1 MRFVVFADSGCNL
14 PQRKL
19 QELGIEVVPFS
30 YELDG
35 ELIVC
40 PEYPDGFDGQSYYNR
55 LRQGAQVKTSLIN
68 AEAFYQAFRPVVEAG
83 KDVLY
88 VGISSG
94 ISGTVAAAN
103 MAAQQLME
111 EYPQRKIIVVDSLCA
126 SMGQGFL
133 VHQAVKLRDAG
144 ETLEDT
150 ARKVT
155 DLRLN
160 VVHNFTVD
168 DLGHLH
174 RGGRVSKATAV
185 VGSLMGIKPILHVD
199 DEGHL
204 TSVGKVRG
212 RKASIQALADRMEQQ
227 MKGFDNP
234 EVFISHGDCPED
246 AQALADMVRTRFG
259 IDTIMIG
266 YIGPVIGTHSG
277 PGTLALFFFG
287 SPR

>member
-1 MRFVVFADSGCNL
+1 MNFCITTDSGADL
-14 PQRKL
+14 PLSYCQTHDITVLPLAFTIEGQTYHGSGAMDDKVFYDKL
-19 QELGIEVVPFS
+19 RAGALPTTS
-30 YELDG
+30 AAN
-35 ELIVC
+35 
-40 PEYPDGFDGQSYYNR
+40 PEDTAALFRTFAGQ
-55 LRQGAQVKTSLIN
+55 
-68 AEAFYQAFRPVVEAG
+68 G
-83 KDVLY
+83 KDLLHVAF
-88 VGISSG
+88 SSG
-94 ISGTVAAAN
+94 LSSTSDAARI
-103 MAAQQLME
+103 AAQMVME

-212 RKASIQALADRMEQQ
+212 RKASIQALADRMEEQ

>member
-1 MRFVVFADSGCNL
+1 MNFCITTDSGADL
-14 PQRKL
+14 PLSYCQTHDITVLPLAFTIEGQTYHGSGAMDDKVFYDKL
-19 QELGIEVVPFS
+19 RAGALPTTS
-30 YELDG
+30 AAN
-35 ELIVC
+35 
-40 PEYPDGFDGQSYYNR
+40 PEDTAALFRTFAGQ
-55 LRQGAQVKTSLIN
+55 
-68 AEAFYQAFRPVVEAG
+68 G
-83 KDVLY
+83 KDLLHVAF
-88 VGISSG
+88 SSG
-94 ISGTVAAAN
+94 LSSTSD
-103 MAAQQLME
+103 AAQIAAQMVME

-212 RKASIQALADRMEQQ
+212 RKASIQALADRMEEQ

-234 EVFISHGDCPED
+234 EVFISHGDCRED
-246 AQALADMVRTRFG
+246 ADYLAGLLKEQYGVKEV
-259 IDTIMIG
+259 
-266 YIGPVIGTHSG
+266 YINYVGAVIGSHSG
-277 PGTLALFFFG
+277 PGTLALFFMG
-287 SPR
+287 EHR

>member
-1 MRFVVFADSGCNL
+1 MNFCITTDSGADL
-14 PQRKL
+14 PLSYCQTHDITVL
-19 QELGIEVVPFS
+19 PLAFTIE
-30 YELDG
+30 
-35 ELIVC
+35 
-40 PEYPDGFDGQSYYNR
+40 GQTYYGSGAMDDKVFYDR
-55 LRQGAQVKTSLIN
+55 LRAGALPTTSAANPEDTAALFRTF
-68 AEAFYQAFRPVVEAG
+68 AEQG
-83 KDVLY
+83 KDLLHVAF
-88 VGISSG
+88 SSG
-94 ISGTVAAAN
+94 LSSTSD
-103 MAAQQLME
+103 AAQIAAQMVME
-111 EYPQRKIIVVDSLCA
+111 EYPQRKIVVVDSLCA

-155 DLRLN
+155 DMRLN

-212 RKASIQALADRMEQQ
+212 RKASIQAMADRMEEQ

>member
-1 MRFVVFADSGCNL
+1 MNFCITTDSGADL
-14 PQRKL
+14 PLSYCQTHDITVLPLAFTIEGQTYHGSGAMDDKVFYDKL
-19 QELGIEVVPFS
+19 RAGALPTTS
-30 YELDG
+30 AAN
-35 ELIVC
+35 
-40 PEYPDGFDGQSYYNR
+40 PEDTAALFRTFAGQ
-55 LRQGAQVKTSLIN
+55 
-68 AEAFYQAFRPVVEAG
+68 G
-83 KDVLY
+83 KDLLHVAF
-88 VGISSG
+88 SSG
-94 ISGTVAAAN
+94 LSSTSD
-103 MAAQQLME
+103 AAQIAAQMVME

-133 VHQAVKLRDAG
+133 VHQAVKFRDAG

-155 DLRLN
+155 NLRLN

-212 RKASIQALADRMEQQ
+212 RKASIQALADRMEEQ

-246 AQALADMVRTRFG
+246 AQTLADMVRTRFG

-266 YIGPVIGTHSG
+266 YIGQVIGTHSG
-277 PGTLALFFFG
+277 PGTLALFFYG

>member
-1 MRFVVFADSGCNL
+1 MNFCITTDSGADL
-14 PQRKL
+14 PPSYCQTHDITVLPLAFTIEGQTYHGSGAMDDKVFYDKL
-19 QELGIEVVPFS
+19 RAGALPTTS
-30 YELDG
+30 AAN
-35 ELIVC
+35 
-40 PEYPDGFDGQSYYNR
+40 PEDTAALFRTFAGQ
-55 LRQGAQVKTSLIN
+55 
-68 AEAFYQAFRPVVEAG
+68 G
-83 KDVLY
+83 KDLLHVAF
-88 VGISSG
+88 SSG
-94 ISGTVAAAN
+94 LSSTSD
-103 MAAQQLME
+103 AAQIAAQMVME

-204 TSVGKVRG
+204 TSVG
-212 RKASIQALADRMEQQ
+212 
-227 MKGFDNP
+227 
-234 EVFISHGDCPED
+234 
-246 AQALADMVRTRFG
+246 
-259 IDTIMIG
+259 
-266 YIGPVIGTHSG
+266 
-277 PGTLALFFFG
+277 
-287 SPR
+287 

>member
-1 MRFVVFADSGCNL
+1 MNFCITTDSGADL
-14 PQRKL
+14 PLSYCQTHDITVLPLAFSIEGQTYHGSGAMDDKVFYDKL
-19 QELGIEVVPFS
+19 RAGALPTTS
-30 YELDG
+30 AAN
-35 ELIVC
+35 
-40 PEYPDGFDGQSYYNR
+40 PEDTAALFRTFAGQ
-55 LRQGAQVKTSLIN
+55 
-68 AEAFYQAFRPVVEAG
+68 G
-83 KDVLY
+83 KDLLHVAF
-88 VGISSG
+88 SSG
-94 ISGTVAAAN
+94 LSSTSD
-103 MAAQQLME
+103 AAQIAAQMVME

-212 RKASIQALADRMEQQ
+212 RKASIQALADRMEEQ

-234 EVFISHGDCPED
+234 EVFISHGDCPGD
-246 AQALADMVRTRFG
+246 AQTLADMVRTRFG

>member
-1 MRFVVFADSGCNL
+1 MNFCITTDSGADL
-14 PQRKL
+14 PLSYCQTHDITVLPLAFTIEGQTYHGSGAMDDNVFYDKL
-19 QELGIEVVPFS
+19 RAGALPTTS
-30 YELDG
+30 AAN
-35 ELIVC
+35 
-40 PEYPDGFDGQSYYNR
+40 PEDTAALFRTFAGQ
-55 LRQGAQVKTSLIN
+55 
-68 AEAFYQAFRPVVEAG
+68 G
-83 KDVLY
+83 KDLLHVAF
-88 VGISSG
+88 SSG
-94 ISGTVAAAN
+94 LSSTSD
-103 MAAQQLME
+103 AAQIAAQMVME

-212 RKASIQALADRMEQQ
+212 RKASIQALADRMEEQ

-234 EVFISHGDCPED
+234 EVFISHGDCLED
-246 AQALADMVRTRFG
+246 AQTLADMVRTRFG

>member
-1 MRFVVFADSGCNL
+1 MNFCITTDSGADL
-14 PQRKL
+14 PLSYCQTHDITVLPLAFTSEGQTYPGSGAMDDKVFYDKL
-19 QELGIEVVPFS
+19 RAGALPTTS
-30 YELDG
+30 AAN
-35 ELIVC
+35 
-40 PEYPDGFDGQSYYNR
+40 PEDTAALFR
-55 LRQGAQVKTSLIN
+55 TF
-68 AEAFYQAFRPVVEAG
+68 AEQG
-83 KDVLY
+83 KDLLH
-88 VGISSG
+88 IAFSSG
-94 ISGTVAAAN
+94 LSSTSD
-103 MAAQQLME
+103 AAQIAAQMVME

-212 RKASIQALADRMEQQ
+212 RKASIQALADRMEEQ

>member
-1 MRFVVFADSGCNL
+1 MNFCITTDSGADL
-14 PQRKL
+14 PLSYCQTHDITVLPLAFTIEGQTYHGSGAMDDKVFYDKL
-19 QELGIEVVPFS
+19 RAGALPTTS
-30 YELDG
+30 AAN
-35 ELIVC
+35 
-40 PEYPDGFDGQSYYNR
+40 PEDTAALFR
-55 LRQGAQVKTSLIN
+55 TF
-68 AEAFYQAFRPVVEAG
+68 AEQG
-83 KDVLY
+83 KDLLHVAF
-88 VGISSG
+88 SSG
-94 ISGTVAAAN
+94 LSSTSD
-103 MAAQQLME
+103 AAQIAAQMVME

-212 RKASIQALADRMEQQ
+212 RKASIQALADRMEEQ

-266 YIGPVIGTHSG
+266 YIGPVITFRF
-277 PGTLALFFFG
+277 AKIK
-287 SPR
+287 

>member
-1 MRFVVFADSGCNL
+1 MNFCITTDSGADL
-14 PQRKL
+14 PLSYCQTHDITVLPLAFTIEGQTYHGSGAMDDKVFYDKL
-19 QELGIEVVPFS
+19 RAGALPTTS
-30 YELDG
+30 AAN
-35 ELIVC
+35 
-40 PEYPDGFDGQSYYNR
+40 PEDTAALFRTFAGQ
-55 LRQGAQVKTSLIN
+55 
-68 AEAFYQAFRPVVEAG
+68 G
-83 KDVLY
+83 KDLLHVAF
-88 VGISSG
+88 SSG
-94 ISGTVAAAN
+94 LSSTSD
-103 MAAQQLME
+103 AAQIAAQMVME
-111 EYPQRKIIVVDSLCA
+111 EYPQLKIIVVDSLCA

-144 ETLEDT
+144 ETLEDN

-212 RKASIQALADRMEQQ
+212 RKASIQALADRMEEQ

-246 AQALADMVRTRFG
+246 AQTLADMVRTRFG

>member
-1 MRFVVFADSGCNL
+1 MNFCITTDSGADL
-14 PQRKL
+14 PLSYCQTHDITVLPLAFTIEGQTYHGSGAMDDKVFYDKL
-19 QELGIEVVPFS
+19 RAGALPTTS
-30 YELDG
+30 AAN
-35 ELIVC
+35 
-40 PEYPDGFDGQSYYNR
+40 PEDTAALFRTFAGQGND
-55 LRQGAQVKTSLIN
+55 LLHV
-68 AEAFYQAFRPVVEAG
+68 AF
-83 KDVLY
+83 
-88 VGISSG
+88 SSG
-94 ISGTVAAAN
+94 LSSTSD
-103 MAAQQLME
+103 AAQIAAQMVME

-212 RKASIQALADRMEQQ
+212 RKASIQALADRMEEQ

-246 AQALADMVRTRFG
+246 AQTLADMVRTRFG

>member
-1 MRFVVFADSGCNL
+1 MNFCITTDSGADL
-14 PQRKL
+14 PLSYCQAHDITVL
-19 QELGIEVVPFS
+19 PLAFTIE
-30 YELDG
+30 
-35 ELIVC
+35 
-40 PEYPDGFDGQSYYNR
+40 GQTYHGSGAMDDKVFYDR
-55 LRQGAQVKTSLIN
+55 LRAGALPTTSAANPEDTAALFRTF
-68 AEAFYQAFRPVVEAG
+68 AEQG
-83 KDVLY
+83 KDLLHVAF
-88 VGISSG
+88 SSG
-94 ISGTVAAAN
+94 LSSTSD
-103 MAAQQLME
+103 AAQIAAQMVME
-111 EYPQRKIIVVDSLCA
+111 EYPQRKIVVVDSLCA

-155 DLRLN
+155 DMRLN

-212 RKASIQALADRMEQQ
+212 RKASIQALADRMEEQ

>member
-1 MRFVVFADSGCNL
+1 MNFCITTDSGADL
-14 PQRKL
+14 PLSYCQTHDITVL
-19 QELGIEVVPFS
+19 PLAFTIE
-30 YELDG
+30 
-35 ELIVC
+35 
-40 PEYPDGFDGQSYYNR
+40 GQTYHGSGAMDDKVFYDR
-55 LRQGAQVKTSLIN
+55 LRAGALPTTSAANPEDTAALFRTF
-68 AEAFYQAFRPVVEAG
+68 AEQG
-83 KDVLY
+83 KDLLHVAF
-88 VGISSG
+88 SSG
-94 ISGTVAAAN
+94 LSSTSD
-103 MAAQQLME
+103 AAQIAAQMVME
-111 EYPQRKIIVVDSLCA
+111 EYPQRKIVVVDSLCA

-160 VVHNFTVD
+160 VVHNVTVD

-212 RKASIQALADRMEQQ
+212 RKASIQALADRMEEQ

>member
-1 MRFVVFADSGCNL
+1 MSFVIVTDSLAGLPLAQIAQRGLVVIPLSYTISGKEHLCLAPEGYDSAAFFQTMKLRGEVSTSMVPPHRFLTFLKPLLRSG
-14 PQRKL
+14 
-19 QELGIEVVPFS
+19 
-30 YELDG
+30 LD
-35 ELIVC
+35 LL
-40 PEYPDGFDGQSYYNR
+40 FLS
-55 LRQGAQVKTSLIN
+55 A
-68 AEAFYQAFRPVVEAG
+68 
-83 KDVLY
+83 
-88 VGISSG
+88 SSG
-94 ISGTVAAAN
+94 LSSSYQSAC
-103 MAAQQLME
+103 MAAEQLRE
-111 EYPQRKIIVVDSLCA
+111 EFPQRKIIVVDSLCA

-150 ARKVT
+150 AQKIT
-155 DLRLN
+155 DMRLN

-199 DEGHL
+199 DLGHL
-204 TSVGKVRG
+204 TSVGKARG
-212 RKASIQALADRMEQQ
+212 RKASIQALVDRMEQQ

-246 AQALADMVRTRFG
+246 AQTLADMVRTRFG
-259 IDTIMIG
+259 IENIMIG

-277 PGTLALFFFG
+277 PGTLALYFFG

>member
-1 MRFVVFADSGCNL
+1 MNFCITTDSGADL
-14 PQRKL
+14 PLSYCQTHDITVLPLAFTIEGQTYHGSGAMDDKVFYDKL
-19 QELGIEVVPFS
+19 RAGALPTTS
-30 YELDG
+30 AAN
-35 ELIVC
+35 
-40 PEYPDGFDGQSYYNR
+40 PEDTAALFR
-55 LRQGAQVKTSLIN
+55 TF
-68 AEAFYQAFRPVVEAG
+68 AEQG
-83 KDVLY
+83 KDLLHVAF
-88 VGISSG
+88 SSG
-94 ISGTVAAAN
+94 LSSTSD
-103 MAAQQLME
+103 AAQIAAQMVME
-111 EYPQRKIIVVDSLCA
+111 EYPQRKIVVVDSLCA

-133 VHQAVKLRDAG
+133 VHQAIKLRDAG

-150 ARKVT
+150 VRKVT
-155 DLRLN
+155 DMRLN

-212 RKASIQALADRMEQQ
+212 RKASIQALADRMEEQ

>member
-1 MRFVVFADSGCNL
+1 MNFCITTDSGADL
-14 PQRKL
+14 PLSYCQTHDITVLPLAFTIEGQTYHGSGAMDDKVFYDKL
-19 QELGIEVVPFS
+19 RAGALPTTS
-30 YELDG
+30 AAN
-35 ELIVC
+35 
-40 PEYPDGFDGQSYYNR
+40 PEDTAALFRTFAGQ
-55 LRQGAQVKTSLIN
+55 
-68 AEAFYQAFRPVVEAG
+68 G
-83 KDVLY
+83 KDLLHVAF
-88 VGISSG
+88 SSG
-94 ISGTVAAAN
+94 LSSTSDAARI
-103 MAAQQLME
+103 AAQMVME

-185 VGSLMGIKPILHVD
+185 VGSLMGIKPTLHVD

-212 RKASIQALADRMEQQ
+212 RKASIQALADRMEEQ

>member
-1 MRFVVFADSGCNL
+1 MSFCITTDSGADL
-14 PQRKL
+14 PLSYCQTHDITVL
-19 QELGIEVVPFS
+19 PLGFTLE
-30 YELDG
+30 
-35 ELIVC
+35 
-40 PEYPDGFDGQSYYNR
+40 GQTYHGSE
-55 LRQGAQVKTSLIN
+55 AMDAK
-68 AEAFYQAFRPVVEAG
+68 AFYDKLRGGALPTTSAANPEDTAALFRTYMEQG
-83 KDVLY
+83 KDLLH
-88 VGISSG
+88 IAFSSG
-94 ISGTVAAAN
+94 LSSTSD
-103 MAAQQLME
+103 AAQLAAQLVLE

-150 ARKVT
+150 AKKIT
-155 DLRLN
+155 DMRLN

-199 DEGHL
+199 DLGHL
-204 TSVGKVRG
+204 TSVGKARG
-212 RKASIQALADRMEQQ
+212 RKASIQTLVDRMEQQ

-246 AQALADMVRTRFG
+246 AQTLADMVRTRFG
-259 IDTIMIG
+259 IEDIMIG

-277 PGTLALFFFG
+277 PGTLALYFFG

>member
-1 MRFVVFADSGCNL
+1 MNFCITTDSGADL
-14 PQRKL
+14 PLSYCQTHDITVL
-19 QELGIEVVPFS
+19 PLAFTIE
-30 YELDG
+30 
-35 ELIVC
+35 
-40 PEYPDGFDGQSYYNR
+40 GQTYHGSGAMDDKVFYDR
-55 LRQGAQVKTSLIN
+55 LRAGALPTTSAANPEDTAALFRTF
-68 AEAFYQAFRPVVEAG
+68 AEQG
-83 KDVLY
+83 KDLLHVAF
-88 VGISSG
+88 SSG
-94 ISGTVAAAN
+94 LSSTSD
-103 MAAQQLME
+103 AAQIAAQMVME
-111 EYPQRKIIVVDSLCA
+111 EYPHRKIVVVDSLCA

-155 DLRLN
+155 DMRLN

-212 RKASIQALADRMEQQ
+212 RKASIQALADRMEEQ

>member
-1 MRFVVFADSGCNL
+1 MNFCITTDSGADL
-14 PQRKL
+14 PLSYCQTHDITVL
-19 QELGIEVVPFS
+19 PLAFTIE
-30 YELDG
+30 
-35 ELIVC
+35 
-40 PEYPDGFDGQSYYNR
+40 GQTYHGSGAMDDKVFYDR
-55 LRQGAQVKTSLIN
+55 LRAGALPTTSAANPEDTAALFRTF
-68 AEAFYQAFRPVVEAG
+68 AEQG
-83 KDVLY
+83 KDLLHVAF
-88 VGISSG
+88 SSG
-94 ISGTVAAAN
+94 LSSTSD
-103 MAAQQLME
+103 AAQIAAQMVME
-111 EYPQRKIIVVDSLCA
+111 EYPQRKIVVVDSLCA

-212 RKASIQALADRMEQQ
+212 RKASIQALADRMEEQ

-234 EVFISHGDCPED
+234 EVFISHGNCPED

>member
-1 MRFVVFADSGCNL
+1 MNFCITTDSGADL
-14 PQRKL
+14 PLSYCQTHDITVLPLAFTIEGQTYHGSGAMDDKVFYDKL
-19 QELGIEVVPFS
+19 RAGALPTTS
-30 YELDG
+30 AAN
-35 ELIVC
+35 
-40 PEYPDGFDGQSYYNR
+40 PEDTAALFR
-55 LRQGAQVKTSLIN
+55 TF
-68 AEAFYQAFRPVVEAG
+68 AEQG
-83 KDVLY
+83 KDLLHVAF
-88 VGISSG
+88 SSG
-94 ISGTVAAAN
+94 LSSTSD
-103 MAAQQLME
+103 AAQIAAQMVME

-185 VGSLMGIKPILHVD
+185 VGSLLGIKPILHVD

-212 RKASIQALADRMEQQ
+212 RKASIQALADRMEEQ

-259 IDTIMIG
+259 IDTIMVG

>member
-1 MRFVVFADSGCNL
+1 MNFCITTDSGADL
-14 PQRKL
+14 PLSYCQTHDITVLPLAFTIEGQTYHGSGAMDDKVFYDKL
-19 QELGIEVVPFS
+19 RAGALPTTS
-30 YELDG
+30 AAN
-35 ELIVC
+35 
-40 PEYPDGFDGQSYYNR
+40 PEDTAALFRTFAGQ
-55 LRQGAQVKTSLIN
+55 
-68 AEAFYQAFRPVVEAG
+68 G
-83 KDVLY
+83 KDLLHVAF
-88 VGISSG
+88 SSG
-94 ISGTVAAAN
+94 LSSTSD
-103 MAAQQLME
+103 AAQIAAQMVIE

-185 VGSLMGIKPILHVD
+185 VGSLTGIKPILHVD

-212 RKASIQALADRMEQQ
+212 RKASIQALADRMEEQ

-246 AQALADMVRTRFG
+246 AQTLADMVRTRFG

>member
-1 MRFVVFADSGCNL
+1 MNFCITTDSGADL
-14 PQRKL
+14 PLSYCQTHDITVLPLAFTIEGQTYHGSGAMDDKVFYDKL
-19 QELGIEVVPFS
+19 RAGALPTTS
-30 YELDG
+30 AAN
-35 ELIVC
+35 
-40 PEYPDGFDGQSYYNR
+40 PEDTAALFRTFAGQ
-55 LRQGAQVKTSLIN
+55 
-68 AEAFYQAFRPVVEAG
+68 G
-83 KDVLY
+83 KDLLHVAF
-88 VGISSG
+88 SSG
-94 ISGTVAAAN
+94 LSSTSN
-103 MAAQQLME
+103 AAQIAAQMVME

-212 RKASIQALADRMEQQ
+212 RKASIQALADRMEEQ

>member
-1 MRFVVFADSGCNL
+1 
-14 PQRKL
+14 
-19 QELGIEVVPFS
+19 
-30 YELDG
+30 
-35 ELIVC
+35 
-40 PEYPDGFDGQSYYNR
+40 
-55 LRQGAQVKTSLIN
+55 
-68 AEAFYQAFRPVVEAG
+68 
-83 KDVLY
+83 
-88 VGISSG
+88 
-94 ISGTVAAAN
+94 
-103 MAAQQLME
+103 ME

-212 RKASIQALADRMEQQ
+212 RKASIQALADRMEEQ

-246 AQALADMVRTRFG
+246 AQTLADMVRTRFG